1 MQKITQSLRLNS
13 AEEEAGAAGAA
24 ALGAAAEAATEV
36 GEAEAPAKVVNGLA
50 KPHMLELLGWN
61 FATMLAPI
69 FIT

>member
-1 MQKITQSLRLNS
+1 MRKFTKSLRLNS
-13 AEEEAGAAGAA
+13 AEEEVDVADAS

-50 KPHMLELLGWN
+50 KPNMLELLGWN